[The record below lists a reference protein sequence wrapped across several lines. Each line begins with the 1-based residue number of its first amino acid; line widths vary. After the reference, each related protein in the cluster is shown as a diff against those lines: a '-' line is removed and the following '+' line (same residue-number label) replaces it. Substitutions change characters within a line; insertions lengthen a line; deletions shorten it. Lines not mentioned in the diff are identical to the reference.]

1 MGLNMGNR
9 LYDLMDWPSIE
20 GVVYSECDE
29 PMELLGGRICKD
41 GFLIQ
46 TFAPDAVE
54 MNVRVDGRKKLYPM
68 EKMDEAGFFAVL
80 LPGRKKVS
88 YTFVKEDIY
97 GKKTEYKDIYSYGR
111 QECMHALLKIS
122 QNGRSEYNINKFMT
136 GSAQDAYKYMGSHEA
151 VVDGISGMIF
161 GIWAPDARR
170 VSVIGAFNKWDGRV
184 FQMEKD
190 YDTGIFFLFIPDMK
204 PKTPYCYE
212 IKLKDGQVVKKAD
225 PYAQS
230 ASNDVIYASLAG
242 VNPEEKNFK
251 WTDAGWKQEDTKH
264 KPLSICEIDILDLKD
279 DTIEDRIE
287 ALGFNCVEIM
297 NVCAVRNGSSA
308 ETINFYAVNCEVGG
322 LRLKA
327 FIDKMHKKNISVIID
342 WNGAFMSQGEYSL
355 VYFDGTHLYDTGKV
369 NLDNHPELN
378 VASFDY
384 SKPQVRSF
392 LMSNIRYWIEEYH
405 VDGLKFSETASML
418 YLDYGRKPGEW
429 IPNIYGGKENINAVE
444 FIQNVRKMVDSLQK
458 NTILAAEESSGWQ
471 FVTGDIADGGLGFDY
486 KWNDGWKKELVPFI
500 EMDPLF
506 RKGIYGRLTYSML
519 YQYSD
524 DFIIGFSR
532 NGYGWKK
539 GILKDIVPV
548 NGEDVLNH
556 VKTALGYM
564 YFHPGKKLINIKECS
579 GVEKFV
585 AQMNNLYRNTK
596 ALYECDDNPSGFEWA
611 DDISAEETVIA
622 VLRRDESGQS
632 VIGAVNFTPV
642 ERKEFCIGVDEAGKY
657 TDVLNDSVV
666 YESSEHNWNSK
677 DESVFVDLKPLGIS
691 LYTYEPYTEIEKER
705 IKIEKETKEALMLA
719 KKEADE
725 AKAVKDAAIER
736 AKQAKEA
743 EIIALAAAK
752 EAEKAEKEAAKAVCR
767 RIPGGASCWGR
778 SGSGA
783 GSIEG
788 REEKRGRG
796 KEGWRV
802 RF

>member
-54 MNVRVDGRKKLYPM
+54 IDVRVDGRKKLYPM

-88 YTFVKEDIY
+88 YTFVKEDVY

-111 QECMHALLKIS
+111 HECMQALLKIS
-122 QNGRSEYNINKFMT
+122 QNGKSEYNINKFMT
-136 GSAQDAYKYMGSHEA
+136 GNAQDAYKYMGSHEA

-251 WTDAGWKQEDTKH
+251 WIDAGWKQEDTKH
-264 KPLSICEIDILDLKD
+264 KPLSICEIDVLDLKD

-539 GILKDIVPV
+539 GILKDIVPD

-752 EAEKAEKEAAKAVCR
+752 EAEKAEKEAAKKAEEA
-767 RIPGGASCWGR
+767 RIACIKIDEN
-778 SGSGA
+778 A
-783 GSIEG
+783 KKKLAELKKM
-788 REEKRGRG
+788 EEKQG
-796 KEGWRV
+796 E
-802 RF
+802 

>member
-88 YTFVKEDIY
+88 YTFVKEDVY

-111 QECMHALLKIS
+111 HECMQALLKIS

-539 GILKDIVPV
+539 GILKDIVPD

-752 EAEKAEKEAAKAVCR
+752 EAEKAEEAAKKAEEA
-767 RIPGGASCWGR
+767 RIACIKIDEN
-778 SGSGA
+778 A
-783 GSIEG
+783 KKKLAELKKM
-788 REEKRGRG
+788 EEKQG
-796 KEGWRV
+796 E
-802 RF
+802 

>member
-111 QECMHALLKIS
+111 QECMQALLKIS
-122 QNGRSEYNINKFMT
+122 PNGRSEYNINKFMT

-230 ASNDVIYASLAG
+230 ASNGVIYASLAG

-539 GILKDIVPV
+539 GILKDIVPD
-548 NGEDVLNH
+548 NGEDVFNH

-622 VLRRDESGQS
+622 VLRRDELGQS

-752 EAEKAEKEAAKAVCR
+752 EAEKAEKEAAKKAEEA
-767 RIPGGASCWGR
+767 RIACIKIDEN
-778 SGSGA
+778 A
-783 GSIEG
+783 KKKLAELKKM
-788 REEKRGRG
+788 EEKQG
-796 KEGWRV
+796 E
-802 RF
+802 

>member
-80 LPGRKKVS
+80 LPGRKKFS

-111 QECMHALLKIS
+111 QECMQALLKIS

-369 NLDNHPELN
+369 NLDNHSELN

-752 EAEKAEKEAAKAVCR
+752 EAEKAEKEAAKKAEEA
-767 RIPGGASCWGR
+767 RIACIKIDEN
-778 SGSGA
+778 A
-783 GSIEG
+783 KKKLAELKKM
-788 REEKRGRG
+788 EEKQG
-796 KEGWRV
+796 E
-802 RF
+802 

>member
-54 MNVRVDGRKKLYPM
+54 MNVRVDRRKKLYPM

-80 LPGRKKVS
+80 FPGRKKVS

-111 QECMHALLKIS
+111 QECMQALLKVS

-204 PKTPYCYE
+204 PQTPYCYE

-327 FIDKMHKKNISVIID
+327 FIDKVHKKDISVIID

-355 VYFDGTHLYDTGKV
+355 VYYDGTHLYDTGKV

-539 GILKDIVPV
+539 GILKDIVPD

-657 TDVLNDSVV
+657 TDVLNDSAV
-666 YESSEHNWNSK
+666 YESSEHKWNSK

-752 EAEKAEKEAAKAVCR
+752 EAEKAEKEAAKKAEEA
-767 RIPGGASCWGR
+767 RIACIKIDEN
-778 SGSGA
+778 A
-783 GSIEG
+783 KKKLAELKKM
-788 REEKRGRG
+788 EEKQG
-796 KEGWRV
+796 E
-802 RF
+802 

>member
-54 MNVRVDGRKKLYPM
+54 IDVRVDGRKKLYPM

-111 QECMHALLKIS
+111 HECMQALLKIS

-230 ASNDVIYASLAG
+230 ASNDVIYVSLAG

-539 GILKDIVPV
+539 GILKDIVPD
-548 NGEDVLNH
+548 NGEDVFNH

-752 EAEKAEKEAAKAVCR
+752 EAEKAEKEAAKKAEEA
-767 RIPGGASCWGR
+767 RIACIKIDEN
-778 SGSGA
+778 A
-783 GSIEG
+783 KKKLAELKKM
-788 REEKRGRG
+788 EEKQG
-796 KEGWRV
+796 E
-802 RF
+802 

>member
-111 QECMHALLKIS
+111 QECMQALLKIS

-564 YFHPGKKLINIKECS
+564 YFHPGKKLVNIKECS

-622 VLRRDESGQS
+622 VLRRDESEQS

-752 EAEKAEKEAAKAVCR
+752 EAEKAEKEAAKKAEEA
-767 RIPGGASCWGR
+767 RIACIKIDEN
-778 SGSGA
+778 A
-783 GSIEG
+783 KKKLAELKKM
-788 REEKRGRG
+788 EEKQG
-796 KEGWRV
+796 E
-802 RF
+802 

>member
-80 LPGRKKVS
+80 LPGRKKIS

-111 QECMHALLKIS
+111 QECMQALLKIS

-752 EAEKAEKEAAKAVCR
+752 EAEKAEKEAAKKAEEA
-767 RIPGGASCWGR
+767 RIACIKIDEN
-778 SGSGA
+778 A
-783 GSIEG
+783 KKKLAEIKKM
-788 REEKRGRG
+788 EEKQG
-796 KEGWRV
+796 E
-802 RF
+802 

>member
-54 MNVRVDGRKKLYPM
+54 IDVRVDGRKKLYPM
-68 EKMDEAGFFAVL
+68 GKMDEAGFFAVL

-88 YTFVKEDIY
+88 YTFVKEDVY

-111 QECMHALLKIS
+111 HECMQALLKIS
-122 QNGRSEYNINKFMT
+122 QNGKSEYNINKFMT
-136 GSAQDAYKYMGSHEA
+136 GNAQDAYKYMGSHEA

-264 KPLSICEIDILDLKD
+264 KPLSICEIDVLDLKD

-539 GILKDIVPV
+539 GILKDIVPD

-752 EAEKAEKEAAKAVCR
+752 EAEKAEKEAAKKAEEA
-767 RIPGGASCWGR
+767 RIACIKIDEN
-778 SGSGA
+778 A
-783 GSIEG
+783 KKKLAELKKM
-788 REEKRGRG
+788 EEKQG
-796 KEGWRV
+796 E
-802 RF
+802 

>member
-29 PMELLGGRICKD
+29 SMELLGGRICKD

-111 QECMHALLKIS
+111 QECMQALLKIS

-230 ASNDVIYASLAG
+230 ASNGVIYASLAG

-752 EAEKAEKEAAKAVCR
+752 EAEKAEKEAAKKAEEA
-767 RIPGGASCWGR
+767 RIACIKIDEN
-778 SGSGA
+778 A
-783 GSIEG
+783 KKKLAELKKM
-788 REEKRGRG
+788 EEKQG
-796 KEGWRV
+796 E
-802 RF
+802 

>member
-80 LPGRKKVS
+80 LPGRKKIS

-111 QECMHALLKIS
+111 QECMQALLKIS

-204 PKTPYCYE
+204 SKTPYCYE

-752 EAEKAEKEAAKAVCR
+752 EAEKAEKEAAKKAEEA
-767 RIPGGASCWGR
+767 RIACIKIDEN
-778 SGSGA
+778 A
-783 GSIEG
+783 KKKLAELKKM
-788 REEKRGRG
+788 EEKQG
-796 KEGWRV
+796 E
-802 RF
+802 

>member
-20 GVVYSECDE
+20 GIVYSECDE

-54 MNVRVDGRKKLYPM
+54 IDVRVDGRKKLYPM

-111 QECMHALLKIS
+111 QECMQALLKVS

-539 GILKDIVPV
+539 GILKDIVPD

-752 EAEKAEKEAAKAVCR
+752 EAEKAEKEAAKKAEEA
-767 RIPGGASCWGR
+767 RIACIKIDEN
-778 SGSGA
+778 A
-783 GSIEG
+783 KKKLAELKKM
-788 REEKRGRG
+788 EEKQG
-796 KEGWRV
+796 E
-802 RF
+802 

>member
-80 LPGRKKVS
+80 LPGRKKIS

-111 QECMHALLKIS
+111 QECMQALLKIS

-225 PYAQS
+225 PYAQY

-486 KWNDGWKKELVPFI
+486 KWNDGWKKEFVPFI

-564 YFHPGKKLINIKECS
+564 YFHPGKKLVNIKECS

-622 VLRRDESGQS
+622 VLRRDESEQS

-752 EAEKAEKEAAKAVCR
+752 EAEKAEKEAAKKAEEA
-767 RIPGGASCWGR
+767 RIACIKIDEN
-778 SGSGA
+778 A
-783 GSIEG
+783 KKKLAELKKM
-788 REEKRGRG
+788 EEKQG
-796 KEGWRV
+796 E
-802 RF
+802 

>member
-54 MNVRVDGRKKLYPM
+54 IDVRVDGRKKLYPM

-111 QECMHALLKIS
+111 QECMQALLKIS

-486 KWNDGWKKELVPFI
+486 KWNDGWKKELVTFI

-532 NGYGWKK
+532 NGYGWEK
-539 GILKDIVPV
+539 GILKDIVPD

-752 EAEKAEKEAAKAVCR
+752 EAEKAEKEAAKKAEEA
-767 RIPGGASCWGR
+767 RIACIKIDEN
-778 SGSGA
+778 A
-783 GSIEG
+783 KKKLAELKKM
-788 REEKRGRG
+788 EEKQG
-796 KEGWRV
+796 E
-802 RF
+802 

>member
-20 GVVYSECDE
+20 GIVYSECDE

-80 LPGRKKVS
+80 FPGRKKVS
-88 YTFVKEDIY
+88 YTFVKEDVY

-111 QECMHALLKIS
+111 HECMQALLKIS
-122 QNGRSEYNINKFMT
+122 QNGKSEYNINKFMT
-136 GSAQDAYKYMGSHEA
+136 GNAQDAYKYVGSHEA

-161 GIWAPDARR
+161 GIWVPDARR

-251 WTDAGWKQEDTKH
+251 WTDAGWKQEDTQH

-539 GILKDIVPV
+539 GILKDIVPD

-677 DESVFVDLKPLGIS
+677 DVSVFVDLKPLGIS
-691 LYTYEPYTEIEKER
+691 LYAYEPYTEIEKER

-752 EAEKAEKEAAKAVCR
+752 EAEKAEKEAAKKAEEA
-767 RIPGGASCWGR
+767 RIACIKIDEN
-778 SGSGA
+778 A
-783 GSIEG
+783 KKKLAELKKM
-788 REEKRGRG
+788 EEKQG
-796 KEGWRV
+796 E
-802 RF
+802 

>member
-80 LPGRKKVS
+80 LSGRKKVS

-111 QECMHALLKIS
+111 QECMQALLKIS

-225 PYAQS
+225 PYAQF

-539 GILKDIVPV
+539 GILKDIVPD

-657 TDVLNDSVV
+657 TDVLNDSAV
-666 YESSEHNWNSK
+666 YESSEHKWNSK

-752 EAEKAEKEAAKAVCR
+752 EAEKAEKEAAKKAEEA
-767 RIPGGASCWGR
+767 RIACIKIDEN
-778 SGSGA
+778 A
-783 GSIEG
+783 KKKLAELKKM
-788 REEKRGRG
+788 EEKQG
-796 KEGWRV
+796 E
-802 RF
+802 

>member
-88 YTFVKEDIY
+88 YTFVKEDVY

-111 QECMHALLKIS
+111 HECMQALLKIS
-122 QNGRSEYNINKFMT
+122 QNGKSEYNINKFMT
-136 GSAQDAYKYMGSHEA
+136 GNAQDAYKYMGSHEA

-190 YDTGIFFLFIPDMK
+190 YDTGVFFLFIPDMK

-355 VYFDGTHLYDTGKV
+355 VYFDGTHLYDTGKA

-458 NTILAAEESSGWQ
+458 NTILATEESSGWQ

-539 GILKDIVPV
+539 GILKDIVPD

-657 TDVLNDSVV
+657 TDVLNGSVV
-666 YESSEHNWNSK
+666 YESSEYNWNSK

-752 EAEKAEKEAAKAVCR
+752 EAEKAEKEAAKKAEEA
-767 RIPGGASCWGR
+767 RIACIKIDEN
-778 SGSGA
+778 A
-783 GSIEG
+783 KKKLAELKKM
-788 REEKRGRG
+788 EEKQG
-796 KEGWRV
+796 E
-802 RF
+802 

>member
-111 QECMHALLKIS
+111 QECMQALLKIS
-122 QNGRSEYNINKFMT
+122 QNGRSEYNINKFMA

-190 YDTGIFFLFIPDMK
+190 CDTGIFFLFIPDMK

-752 EAEKAEKEAAKAVCR
+752 EAEKAEKEAAKKAEEA
-767 RIPGGASCWGR
+767 RIACIKIDEN
-778 SGSGA
+778 A
-783 GSIEG
+783 KKKLAELKKM
-788 REEKRGRG
+788 EEKQG
-796 KEGWRV
+796 E
-802 RF
+802 

>member
-80 LPGRKKVS
+80 LPGRKKIS

-111 QECMHALLKIS
+111 QECMQALLKIS

-230 ASNDVIYASLAG
+230 ASNGVIYASLAG

-264 KPLSICEIDILDLKD
+264 KPLSICEIDVLDLKD

-308 ETINFYAVNCEVGG
+308 ETINFYAVNCVVGG

-752 EAEKAEKEAAKAVCR
+752 EAEKAEKEAAKKAEEA
-767 RIPGGASCWGR
+767 RIACIKIDEN
-778 SGSGA
+778 A
-783 GSIEG
+783 KKKLAELKKM
-788 REEKRGRG
+788 EEKQG
-796 KEGWRV
+796 E
-802 RF
+802 

>member
-429 IPNIYGGKENINAVE
+429 IPNIYDGKENINAVE

-752 EAEKAEKEAAKAVCR
+752 EAEKAEKEAAKKAEEA
-767 RIPGGASCWGR
+767 RIACIKIDEN
-778 SGSGA
+778 A
-783 GSIEG
+783 KKKLAELKKM
-788 REEKRGRG
+788 EEKQG
-796 KEGWRV
+796 E
-802 RF
+802 

>member
-88 YTFVKEDIY
+88 YTFVKEDVY

-111 QECMHALLKIS
+111 HECMQALLKIS
-122 QNGRSEYNINKFMT
+122 QNGKSEYNINKFMT
-136 GSAQDAYKYMGSHEA
+136 GNAQDAYKYMGSHEA

-190 YDTGIFFLFIPDMK
+190 YDTGVFFLFIPDMK

-355 VYFDGTHLYDTGKV
+355 VYFDGTHLYDTGKA

-532 NGYGWKK
+532 NGYGWEK
-539 GILKDIVPV
+539 GILKDIVTD

-752 EAEKAEKEAAKAVCR
+752 EAEKAEKEAAKKAEEA
-767 RIPGGASCWGR
+767 RIACIKIDEN
-778 SGSGA
+778 A
-783 GSIEG
+783 KKKLAELKKM
-788 REEKRGRG
+788 EEKQG
-796 KEGWRV
+796 E
-802 RF
+802 

>member
-46 TFAPDAVE
+46 AFAPDAVE

-80 LPGRKKVS
+80 LPGRKKIS

-111 QECMHALLKIS
+111 QECMQALLKIS

-225 PYAQS
+225 PYAQY

-564 YFHPGKKLINIKECS
+564 YFHPGKKLVNIKECS

-752 EAEKAEKEAAKAVCR
+752 EAEKAEKEAAKKAEEA
-767 RIPGGASCWGR
+767 RIACIKIDEN
-778 SGSGA
+778 A
-783 GSIEG
+783 KKKLAELKKM
-788 REEKRGRG
+788 EEKQG
-796 KEGWRV
+796 E
-802 RF
+802 

>member
-46 TFAPDAVE
+46 TFVPDAVE

-80 LPGRKKVS
+80 LPGRKKFS

-111 QECMHALLKIS
+111 QECMQALLKIS

-752 EAEKAEKEAAKAVCR
+752 EAEKAEKEAAKKAEEA
-767 RIPGGASCWGR
+767 RIACIKIDEN
-778 SGSGA
+778 A
-783 GSIEG
+783 KKKLAKLKKM
-788 REEKRGRG
+788 EEKQG
-796 KEGWRV
+796 E
-802 RF
+802 

>member
-80 LPGRKKVS
+80 LPGRKKFS

-111 QECMHALLKIS
+111 QECMQALLKIS

-212 IKLKDGQVVKKAD
+212 IKFKDGQVVKKAD

-548 NGEDVLNH
+548 NGEDVFNH

-752 EAEKAEKEAAKAVCR
+752 EAEKAEKEAAKKAEEA
-767 RIPGGASCWGR
+767 RIACIKIDEN
-778 SGSGA
+778 A
-783 GSIEG
+783 KKKLAELKKM
-788 REEKRGRG
+788 EEKQG
-796 KEGWRV
+796 E
-802 RF
+802 

>member
-80 LPGRKKVS
+80 LPGRKKIS

-111 QECMHALLKIS
+111 QECMQALLKIS

-136 GSAQDAYKYMGSHEA
+136 GSAQDAYKYIGSHEA

-429 IPNIYGGKENINAVE
+429 IPNIYDGKENINAVE

-657 TDVLNDSVV
+657 TDILNDSVV

-752 EAEKAEKEAAKAVCR
+752 EAEKAEKEAAKKAEEA
-767 RIPGGASCWGR
+767 RIACIKIDEN
-778 SGSGA
+778 A
-783 GSIEG
+783 KKKLAELKKM
-788 REEKRGRG
+788 EEKQG
-796 KEGWRV
+796 E
-802 RF
+802 

>member
-54 MNVRVDGRKKLYPM
+54 INVRVDGRKKLYPM

-88 YTFVKEDIY
+88 YTFVKEDVY

-111 QECMHALLKIS
+111 HECMQALLKIS
-122 QNGRSEYNINKFMT
+122 QNGKSEYNINKFMT
-136 GSAQDAYKYMGSHEA
+136 GNAQDAYKYMGSHEA

-230 ASNDVIYASLAG
+230 ASNGVIYASLAG
-242 VNPEEKNFK
+242 VNPEEKNFE

-752 EAEKAEKEAAKAVCR
+752 EAEKAEKEAAKKAEEA
-767 RIPGGASCWGR
+767 RIACIKIDEN
-778 SGSGA
+778 A
-783 GSIEG
+783 KKKLAELKKM
-788 REEKRGRG
+788 EEKQG
-796 KEGWRV
+796 E
-802 RF
+802 

>member
-80 LPGRKKVS
+80 LPGRKKFS

-111 QECMHALLKIS
+111 QDCMQALLKIS

-752 EAEKAEKEAAKAVCR
+752 EAEKAEKEAAKKAEEA
-767 RIPGGASCWGR
+767 RIACIKIDEN
-778 SGSGA
+778 A
-783 GSIEG
+783 KKKLAELKKM
-788 REEKRGRG
+788 EEKQG
-796 KEGWRV
+796 E
-802 RF
+802 

>member
-20 GVVYSECDE
+20 GIVYSECDE

-54 MNVRVDGRKKLYPM
+54 IDVRVDGRKKLYPM

-80 LPGRKKVS
+80 IPGRKKVS
-88 YTFVKEDIY
+88 YTFVKEDVY

-111 QECMHALLKIS
+111 QECMQALLKVS

-327 FIDKMHKKNISVIID
+327 FIDKMHKKDISVIID

-752 EAEKAEKEAAKAVCR
+752 EAEKAEKEAAKKAEEA
-767 RIPGGASCWGR
+767 RIACIKIDEN
-778 SGSGA
+778 A
-783 GSIEG
+783 KKKLAELKKM
-788 REEKRGRG
+788 EEKQG
-796 KEGWRV
+796 E
-802 RF
+802 

>member
-20 GVVYSECDE
+20 GIVYSECDE

-54 MNVRVDGRKKLYPM
+54 IDVRVDGRKKLYPM

-88 YTFVKEDIY
+88 YTFVKEDVY

-111 QECMHALLKIS
+111 QECMQALLKIS

-539 GILKDIVPV
+539 GILKDIVPD

-666 YESSEHNWNSK
+666 YESYEHNWNSK

-752 EAEKAEKEAAKAVCR
+752 EAEKAEKEAAKKAEEA
-767 RIPGGASCWGR
+767 RIACNKIDEN
-778 SGSGA
+778 A
-783 GSIEG
+783 KKKLAELKKM
-788 REEKRGRG
+788 EEKQG
-796 KEGWRV
+796 E
-802 RF
+802 

>member
-1 MGLNMGNR
+1 MGNR

-80 LPGRKKVS
+80 LPGRKKIS

-111 QECMHALLKIS
+111 QECMQALLKIS

-752 EAEKAEKEAAKAVCR
+752 EAEKAEKEAAKKAEEA
-767 RIPGGASCWGR
+767 RIACIKIDEN
-778 SGSGA
+778 A
-783 GSIEG
+783 KKKLAELKKM
-788 REEKRGRG
+788 EEKQG
-796 KEGWRV
+796 E
-802 RF
+802 

>member
-88 YTFVKEDIY
+88 YTFVKEDVY

-111 QECMHALLKIS
+111 HECMQALLKIS
-122 QNGRSEYNINKFMT
+122 QNGKSEYNINKFMT
-136 GSAQDAYKYMGSHEA
+136 GNAQDAYKYMGSHEA

-251 WTDAGWKQEDTKH
+251 WADAGWKQEDTKH

-752 EAEKAEKEAAKAVCR
+752 EAEKAEKEAAKKAEEA
-767 RIPGGASCWGR
+767 RIACIKIDEN
-778 SGSGA
+778 A
-783 GSIEG
+783 KKKLAELKKM
-788 REEKRGRG
+788 EEKQG
-796 KEGWRV
+796 E
-802 RF
+802 

>member
-212 IKLKDGQVVKKAD
+212 IKLKDGQVVKKAA

-471 FVTGDIADGGLGFDY
+471 LVTGDIADGGLGFDY

-564 YFHPGKKLINIKECS
+564 YFHPGKKLVNIKECS

-752 EAEKAEKEAAKAVCR
+752 EAEKAEKEAAKKAEEA
-767 RIPGGASCWGR
+767 RIACIKIDEN
-778 SGSGA
+778 A
-783 GSIEG
+783 KKKLAELKKM
-788 REEKRGRG
+788 EEKQG
-796 KEGWRV
+796 E
-802 RF
+802 

>member
-88 YTFVKEDIY
+88 YTFVKEDVY

-111 QECMHALLKIS
+111 HECMQALLKIS
-122 QNGRSEYNINKFMT
+122 QNGKSEYNINKFMT
-136 GSAQDAYKYMGSHEA
+136 GNAQDAYKYMGSHEA

-264 KPLSICEIDILDLKD
+264 KPLSMCEIDILDLKD

-539 GILKDIVPV
+539 GILKDIVPD

-752 EAEKAEKEAAKAVCR
+752 EAEKAEKEAAKKAEEA
-767 RIPGGASCWGR
+767 RIACIKIDEN
-778 SGSGA
+778 A
-783 GSIEG
+783 KKKLVELKKM
-788 REEKRGRG
+788 EEKQG
-796 KEGWRV
+796 E
-802 RF
+802 

>member
-111 QECMHALLKIS
+111 QECMQALLKIS

-151 VVDGISGMIF
+151 VVDGISGIIF

-308 ETINFYAVNCEVGG
+308 EIINFYAVNCEVGG

-564 YFHPGKKLINIKECS
+564 YFHPGKKLVNIKECS

-752 EAEKAEKEAAKAVCR
+752 EAEKAEKEAAKKAEEA
-767 RIPGGASCWGR
+767 RIACIKIDEN
-778 SGSGA
+778 A
-783 GSIEG
+783 KKKLAELKKM
-788 REEKRGRG
+788 EEKQG
-796 KEGWRV
+796 E
-802 RF
+802 

>member
-111 QECMHALLKIS
+111 QECMQALLKIS
-122 QNGRSEYNINKFMT
+122 PNGRSEYNINKFMT

-752 EAEKAEKEAAKAVCR
+752 EAEKAEKEAAKKAEEA
-767 RIPGGASCWGR
+767 RIACIKIDEN
-778 SGSGA
+778 A
-783 GSIEG
+783 KKKLAELKKM
-788 REEKRGRG
+788 EEKQG
-796 KEGWRV
+796 E
-802 RF
+802 

>member
-1 MGLNMGNR
+1 
-9 LYDLMDWPSIE
+9 
-20 GVVYSECDE
+20 
-29 PMELLGGRICKD
+29 
-41 GFLIQ
+41 
-46 TFAPDAVE
+46 
-54 MNVRVDGRKKLYPM
+54 
-68 EKMDEAGFFAVL
+68 
-80 LPGRKKVS
+80 
-88 YTFVKEDIY
+88 
-97 GKKTEYKDIYSYGR
+97 
-111 QECMHALLKIS
+111 
-122 QNGRSEYNINKFMT
+122 
-136 GSAQDAYKYMGSHEA
+136 
-151 VVDGISGMIF
+151 
-161 GIWAPDARR
+161 
-170 VSVIGAFNKWDGRV
+170 
-184 FQMEKD
+184 
-190 YDTGIFFLFIPDMK
+190 
-204 PKTPYCYE
+204 
-212 IKLKDGQVVKKAD
+212 
-225 PYAQS
+225 
-230 ASNDVIYASLAG
+230 
-242 VNPEEKNFK
+242 
-251 WTDAGWKQEDTKH
+251 
-264 KPLSICEIDILDLKD
+264 
-279 DTIEDRIE
+279 
-287 ALGFNCVEIM
+287 
-297 NVCAVRNGSSA
+297 
-308 ETINFYAVNCEVGG
+308 
-322 LRLKA
+322 
-327 FIDKMHKKNISVIID
+327 
-342 WNGAFMSQGEYSL
+342 
-355 VYFDGTHLYDTGKV
+355 
-369 NLDNHPELN
+369 
-378 VASFDY
+378 
-384 SKPQVRSF
+384 
-392 LMSNIRYWIEEYH
+392 MSNIRYWIEEYH

-539 GILKDIVPV
+539 GILKDIVPD

-642 ERKEFCIGVDEAGKY
+642 ERKEFCIGVDVAGKY

-752 EAEKAEKEAAKAVCR
+752 EAEKAEKEAAKKAEEA
-767 RIPGGASCWGR
+767 RIACIKIDEN
-778 SGSGA
+778 A
-783 GSIEG
+783 KKKLAELKKM
-788 REEKRGRG
+788 EEKQG
-796 KEGWRV
+796 E
-802 RF
+802 

>member
-20 GVVYSECDE
+20 GIVYSECDE

-54 MNVRVDGRKKLYPM
+54 IDVRVDGRKKLYPM

-88 YTFVKEDIY
+88 YTFVKEDVY

-111 QECMHALLKIS
+111 HECMQALLKIS
-122 QNGRSEYNINKFMT
+122 QNGKSEYNINKFMT
-136 GSAQDAYKYMGSHEA
+136 GNAQDAYKYMGSHEA

-611 DDISAEETVIA
+611 DDISAEDTVIA

-752 EAEKAEKEAAKAVCR
+752 EAEKAEKEAAKKAEEA
-767 RIPGGASCWGR
+767 RIACIKIDEN
-778 SGSGA
+778 A
-783 GSIEG
+783 KKKLAELKKM
-788 REEKRGRG
+788 EEKQG
-796 KEGWRV
+796 E
-802 RF
+802 

>member
-80 LPGRKKVS
+80 LPGRKKIS

-111 QECMHALLKIS
+111 QECMQALLKIS

-564 YFHPGKKLINIKECS
+564 YFHPGKKLVNIKECS

-752 EAEKAEKEAAKAVCR
+752 EAEKAEKEATKKAEEARIACIKIDENAKKKLA
-767 RIPGGASCWGR
+767 
-778 SGSGA
+778 
-783 GSIEG
+783 ELKKM
-788 REEKRGRG
+788 EEKQG
-796 KEGWRV
+796 E
-802 RF
+802 